1 MDKTKRC
8 MNSVS
13 GKTTISTF
21 RFVIARFPYVLL
33 CAFVATLSALWAVV
47 VNLENIWLV
56 KIFQTFYLGIPLL
69 LSIDL
74 FLESTTPNPRLRRG
88 LHILGF
94 VFMLAYFFL
103 IANPLGYAQITRFVA
118 LVISLHLLVSFAP
131 FILNLNDQNGF
142 WHFNQAIFNR
152 LLISG
157 LFSFVLYGGLS
168 IALLA
173 LEQLFGLPIQSSF
186 FYALGIIILGFFNT
200 SFFLAGIPG
209 DYELLSQKDN
219 YPHRLKTFTMY
230 VLFPLVFIYL
240 IILYVYGVQM
250 LFPFNLPK
258 GWVAYLVI
266 AFSISGIFS
275 ILLIHPIRNKAQNYW
290 LRIFCQWYY
299 LALLPL
305 IVLLFISI
313 QKRIADYGVT
323 EARYYVGLTAIWLTG
338 IAIYFLSSRVK
349 NIQFIPISLAVLLF
363 VSSFGSWGA
372 VAVARSSQL
381 MRWHRIMKEYEL
393 LKGEK
398 IDTKIS
404 RNAQIPLNE
413 LREVEAILAFL
424 AQRDQLR
431 HLQNYFEVNLDS
443 LFRDTVSPFGNEE
456 RITLLLGN
464 EQLTNLVTQENN
476 HEQIDFY
483 VDQSK
488 KLQNIKPYDYMIEV
502 ERYLSDLSPE
512 IQIINKTEIEITVD
526 FDEYSLR
533 FLDKKS
539 KEVLLRFDL
548 QITIQNLLQDRL
560 KKKQEIPIAEMTLI
574 EENLNYQAKL
584 ILKNVGIIRIT
595 KKEFKLSGFSGT
607 IFLKIQK

>member
-1 MDKTKRC
+1 

-13 GKTTISTF
+13 GKTTINTF
-21 RFVIARFPYVLL
+21 RFIIARFPYVLL
-33 CAFVATLSALWAVV
+33 CALVATLSALWMVV
-47 VNLENIWLV
+47 DHFEKAWLV
-56 KIFQTFYLGIPLL
+56 KTFQAFYLGIPLL

-74 FLESTTPNPRLRRG
+74 FLESITPNPKLRRG
-88 LHILGF
+88 LHISGF
-94 VFMLAYFFL
+94 IFIL
-103 IANPLGYAQITRFVA
+103 IYYLLIGDPMDYAQLTRFVA
-118 LVISLHLLVSFAP
+118 LVVSLHLLVSFAP
-131 FILNLNDQNGF
+131 FILDLNNQNGF

-157 LFSFVLYGGLS
+157 LFSSVLYVGLS
-168 IALLA
+168 VALLA
-173 LEQLFGLPIQSSF
+173 LEQLFGLSVQPSF
-186 FYALGIIILGFFNT
+186 FYALGIITLGFFNT
-200 SFFLAGIPG
+200 SFFLAGIPV

-240 IILYVYGVQM
+240 VILYVYGLQM

-258 GWVAYLVI
+258 GWVAYLII

-290 LRIFCQWYY
+290 LRMFCQWYY

-305 IVLLFISI
+305 IILLFISI

-323 EARYYVGLTAIWLTG
+323 ESRYYVGLIAIWLTG
-338 IAIYFLSSRVK
+338 IAIYFLFSRVK
-349 NIQFIPISLAVLLF
+349 NIQFIPISLSVLLF
-363 VSSFGSWGA
+363 VSSFGPWGA

-393 LKGEK
+393 LKEDK
-398 IDTKIS
+398 IDTKVS

-424 AQRDQLR
+424 AQRDQLQ
-431 HLQNYFEVNLDS
+431 HLQNYFEADLDS

-456 RITLLLGN
+456 KIAILLGN
-464 EQLTNLVTQENN
+464 EQLTNIVTQENN
-476 HEQIDFY
+476 HEQIDFS
-483 VDQSK
+483 VDQLK
-488 KLQNIKPYDYMIEV
+488 KLQNIKPYDYMIQV
-502 ERYLSDLSPE
+502 EQYLSDLSPE
-512 IQIINKTEIEITVD
+512 IQTIHKTEIEISPD

-533 FLDKKS
+533 FLDKKT

-548 QITIQNLLQDRL
+548 QITIQNLLQDHL
-560 KKKQEIPIAEMTLI
+560 KTTQDIPVAEMTLI
-574 EENLNYQAKL
+574 EENLHYQAKL

-607 IFLKIQK
+607 IFLKIQE